1 MSDRL
6 RTLTTLAA
14 ALTLAVA
21 SLAQAQTPAAGR
33 WEGTIAAPGREISV
47 IIDLKADGG
56 KWQGTVGIPGEKLK
70 GLPLTNITVAA
81 EGVTFAM
88 PGPGDPSFKG
98 TVSTDGKTLS
108 GDFTQGGGS
117 VPFTLTRTGEAE
129 IDPLPR
135 STPITSDLLG
145 TWSGALAIKDVTLRL
160 QIEFSTAAD
169 GTGTGTLVSIDQG
182 NVKVPVAAVI
192 QKGAAVT
199 FFTPSVAGSFEG
211 TLKDGELAGTWT
223 QAGGALPLVLKRT
236 K

>member
-6 RTLTTLAA
+6 RTLTTLTA

-21 SLAQAQTPAAGR
+21 SLAQAQTPASGH
-33 WEGTIAAPGREISV
+33 WEGTIAAPGKEISV
-47 IIDLKADGG
+47 VIDLKADGG
-56 KWQGTVGIPGEKLK
+56 KWYGTVGIPGEKLK
-70 GLPLTNITVAA
+70 GLPLTNITVAG

-98 TVSTDGKTLS
+98 TLSKDGKTLS
-108 GDFTQGGGS
+108 GDFIQGGGS
-117 VPFTLTRTGEAE
+117 VPFTLTRTGDAQ
-129 IDPLPR
+129 IDPLPK

-145 TWSGALAIKDVTLRL
+145 TWTGALAIKDITLRL
-160 QIEFSTAAD
+160 SIEFSTAAD

-182 NVKVPVAAVI
+182 NVAIPVAAVI
-192 QKGAAVT
+192 QKGAAVR

-211 TLKDGELAGTWT
+211 TLKDGELSGTWT
-223 QAGGALPLVLKRT
+223 QGGGALPLVLKRA